1 MTGRIKLLKNGI
13 PVSPTDTPA
22 LLYEYDQVSPFDASC
37 GTFNLESSRLPNLQ
51 CPNRYVCVPEDAEN
65 SLKEFSDCIDA
76 MNCFMMKRMT
86 TGVTANSRT
95 AIFLQQMI
103 PHHQNAVNMA
113 KALLH
118 EAGEV
123 VCPDIT
129 DDANPD
135 CILEVILRDIINV
148 QNEQIQTMRSL
159 LAVKNFPEHDACPVS
174 VISQTTSVQ
183 FPQRRL
189 MSIAF
194 SCSKVRGCTAR
205 FWEFARTFSMRCHW
219 D

>member
-13 PVSPTDTPA
+13 PVSPTDSPA

-51 CPNRYVCVPEDAEN
+51 CPNRFVCVPEDAEN

-118 EAGEV
+118 EDGEV

-129 DDANPD
+129 DEENPD
-135 CILEVILRDIINV
+135 CILEVILRDIVNV
-148 QNEQIQTMRSL
+148 QNEQIQTMRAL
-159 LAVKNFPEHDACPVS
+159 LAVKNFHEHDACPVS
-174 VISQTTSVQ
+174 VDITNDQCPMPPTTAHAN
-183 FPQRRL
+183 F
-189 MSIAF
+189 F
-194 SCSKVRGCTAR
+194 SYSKVRGCTAR